1 MNNTDVVVVDQK
13 MLAATDIIR
22 KAITEKHKK
31 VSDMSTPKPFVKKKM
46 GMEYVEYSYM
56 REVADK
62 EYPGWSWT
70 IEKTEVLGSEAFVVQ
85 GRLTWYDEGI
95 WRKADMVAAHR
106 IQKKRGTN
114 EFVDIGND
122 VKASNTDCIKKAFN
136 MYLNIADDVYRNQ
149 VEDLELSDEQKNDI
163 LVLAGDVSEERMEQ
177 VHDLIKDQAV
187 NTANFNSSMRKL
199 ERELEKK
206 INNEMEKQKNEKSKQ

>member
-1 MNNTDVVVVDQK
+1 MSNNNEVIVVDQK
-13 MLAATDIIR
+13 MLEATDTIR
-22 KAITEKHKK
+22 MAITEKHKK
-31 VSDMSTPKPFVKKKM
+31 VSRIKTPKPFIKKKM
-46 GMEYVEYSYM
+46 GLDYVEFSYM
-56 REVADK
+56 RDVADK
-62 EYPGWSWT
+62 EFPGWSWT

-149 VEDLELSDEQKNDI
+149 VEDLELSDEQKNEI
-163 LVLAGDVSEERMEQ
+163 LVLAGDVSEDRMEQ

-187 NTANFNSSMRKL
+187 NTANFNSSMNKL
-199 ERELEKK
+199 QRELEKK
-206 INNEMEKQKNEKSKQ
+206 NEKS

>member
-31 VSDMSTPKPFVKKKM
+31 VSGMATPKPFVKKKM
-46 GMEYVEYSYM
+46 GMDYVEYSYM
-56 REVADK
+56 REIADK

-70 IEKTEVLGSEAFVVQ
+70 IQKTEVLGSEAYVVH
-85 GRLTWYDEGI
+85 GRLKWYDEGI
-95 WRKADMVAAHR
+95 WREADMVAAHR

-114 EFVDIGND
+114 EFVDIAND
-122 VKASNTDCIKKAFN
+122 VKSSNTDCIKKAFN

-149 VEDLELSDEQKNDI
+149 VDDMELSDEQKNDI
-163 LVLAGDVSEERMEQ
+163 LLLAGEISEERLSQIHE
-177 VHDLIKDQAV
+177 LIKDQTIH
-187 NTANFNSSMRKL
+187 TANYKASYAKL
-199 ERELEKK
+199 QREVD
-206 INNEMEKQKNEKSKQ
+206 ND